1 MRAHAH
7 THARMSC
14 YRGPALAHPPI
25 AWFSLGGLYTSAFD
39 HFSLVIQR
47 TLKRVD
53 YSRTVRQHEVSL
65 TFHSQL
71 HPHGLLVVQIMGT
84 LVCKLDLEHENL
96 EYMLAK
102 LFTSTATPQP
112 AQTTL
117 SPTHHLH
124 LLRCHRHHYS
134 SRVARGLPCTR

>member
-53 YSRTVRQHEVSL
+53 YSRTVRQHGVSL

-102 LFTSTATPQP
+102 LFTSTATSQP